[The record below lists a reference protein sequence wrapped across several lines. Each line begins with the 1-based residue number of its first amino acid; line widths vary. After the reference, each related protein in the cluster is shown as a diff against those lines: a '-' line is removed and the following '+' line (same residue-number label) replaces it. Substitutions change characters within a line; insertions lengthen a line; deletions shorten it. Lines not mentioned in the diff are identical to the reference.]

1 MFELVPFRKDDLIK
15 RGDLFDQ
22 MIDSFFNDDFM
33 IPSVF
38 NNNPFRADMK
48 ENEHEY
54 IIEADLPGIKK
65 EAINIEYKNNY
76 LNVSAKKEN
85 STEEKN
91 GNYVRKERRSGEF
104 KRSFYIDGIEE
115 NKIDAS
121 FKDGVLKII
130 LPKNQKEINGKRKIK
145 IN

>member
-38 NNNPFRADMK
+38 NNNPFRTDMK

-76 LNVSAKKEN
+76 LTVSAKKEN

-91 GNYVRKERRSGEF
+91 EKYVRKERRSGEF

-130 LPKNQKEINGKRKIK
+130 LPKNQKQINNKRKIN

>member
-76 LNVSAKKEN
+76 LTVSAKKEN
-85 STEEKN
+85 SAEEKN
-91 GNYVRKERRSGEF
+91 ENYIRKERKSGEF
-104 KRSFYIDGIEE
+104 KRSFYFDSIEE
-115 NKIDAS
+115 SKIDAT

-130 LPKNQKEINGKRKIK
+130 LPKNQKEINNKRKIN